1 MVTAEQGALFATPA
15 EEHAREWAELVEAW
29 WTAHEWAGRYRCP
42 VCGRLE
48 RTRFAFGL
56 NHDQQPGSLLT
67 ARSARPGRFCT
78 SRHLSTRQALW
89 GLRQDDPWIWQ
100 AASMD
105 LRKMAAAL
113 RGYRAATEAP
123 PF

>member
-1 MVTAEQGALFATPA
+1 MADQGTLFETPA
-15 EEHAREWAELVEAW
+15 EANRRELDWLVDRWWA
-29 WTAHEWAGRYRCP
+29 AHQIADGRYRCP
-42 VCGRLE
+42 LCGRLE
-48 RTRFAFGL
+48 RTRFMFGL
-56 NHDQQPGSLLT
+56 NHDQPPGSLFV

-89 GLRQDDPWIWQ
+89 ALRQDTDRMWMWA

-113 RGYRAATEAP
+113 QGARR
-123 PF
+123 